1 MRDWRRPEI
10 GARLGKRFENKH
22 HTASKSESGP
32 IFRIPAAVTIIGL
45 FWTVEFGFFFGIEV
59 RTFAS
64 E

>member
-45 FWTVEFGFFFGIEV
+45 FWTVEFGFFFWN
-59 RTFAS
+59 
-64 E
+64 